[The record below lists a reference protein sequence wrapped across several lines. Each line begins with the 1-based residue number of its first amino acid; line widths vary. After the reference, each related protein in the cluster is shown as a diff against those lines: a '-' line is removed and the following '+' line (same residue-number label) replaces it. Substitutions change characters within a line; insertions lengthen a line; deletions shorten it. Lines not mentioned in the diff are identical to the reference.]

1 MSVGGTPDPDAF
13 TLDQVGRGMRGR
25 GPATT
30 LERRQGEAWVTVGR
44 YPDRVAASQALDAA
58 IADGGSLNDYRLVSE
73 DRRGVQRWLVIGVVV
88 LAVVVVLSLWQ
99 IID

>member
-1 MSVGGTPDPDAF
+1 MSLGGTPDPDAF
-13 TLDQVGRGMRGR
+13 TLDQVGRGTRGR

-30 LERRQGEAWVTVGR
+30 LERREGAGWVTVGR
-44 YPDRVAASQALDAA
+44 YPDRVAGSQALDAA

-73 DRRGVQRWLVIGVVV
+73 DRRGVQRWLLIGVVV
-88 LAVVVVLSLWQ
+88 LALVVAVSLWQ